1 MNTSKNLKLNLHTKE
16 NEMTT
21 IMLHKVMTLELTETN
36 ALTTSSGSLFWR
48 RKLIVT
54 DDKDNRTEITL
65 FSENKEPLEIKEV
78 A

>member
-1 MNTSKNLKLNLHTKE
+1 
-16 NEMTT
+16 MTT

-54 DDKDNRTEITL
+54 DEKGNKTDINL
-65 FSENKEPLEIKEV
+65 FSENKEPLEIKEITL
-78 A
+78 

>member
-1 MNTSKNLKLNLHTKE
+1 
-16 NEMTT
+16 MTT
-21 IMLHKVMTLELTETN
+21 ITFHRITTLELTETN

-65 FSENKEPLEIKEV
+65 FSENKEPLEIKETTT
-78 A
+78 

>member
-1 MNTSKNLKLNLHTKE
+1 
-16 NEMTT
+16 MTT

-36 ALTTSSGSLFWR
+36 ALTSASGLFWR

-54 DDKDNRTEITL
+54 DDKGHKTEITL
-65 FSENKEPLEIKEV
+65 FADSVEPMEIKEIT